1 MSWLLLLSISR
12 ASELL
17 QMLVIRTTRIH
28 ADWTQVLPNGTAR
41 AYGHIASFFFF
52 LSFSVSFLIL
62 CSP

>member
-17 QMLVIRTTRIH
+17 QMLVIRTTRIR

-52 LSFSVSFLIL
+52 
-62 CSP
+62 